1 MAEFTDRLRPLL
13 LGALLCGGSA
23 LAATPLGVIEG
34 TTGTVSFHGGLLTL
48 PLQPDAGQPGSV
60 RRSGRR
66 QRTRLPQRR
75 RSQRAGAFSPLVP
88 QLPAGRARVGG

>member
-34 TTGTVSFHGGLLTL
+34 TTGTVSFHGGLLSS
-48 PLQPDAGQPGSV
+48 LQPDAGQPGSV

-88 QLPAGRARVGG
+88 QLPAGCARVGG